1 MISKDFFR
9 YVLYFKQFHLKVA
22 QSKKVFRFDLNLQNG
37 CQITTLSTIKMLSD
51 LASVFGDL
59 SKSEK
64 LSDIKSPLAVHPQYE
79 F

>member
-22 QSKKVFRFDLNLQNG
+22 QSKKVFHFDLNLQNG